1 MELIQGIYCIKNK
14 INDEFYIGSS
24 YHIYK
29 RRNRHFSELRN
40 NKHKNYKLQRLY
52 NLHGEE
58 SFLFYL
64 IESVDIKQNL
74 INREQYYIDNLKPQL
89 NINIIANSSL
99 GVKRSEETKE
109 KIRQANLGLKHPEWR
124 NKIKSLSCPTG
135 DNHWTIKKG
144 FSEES
149 RIKMSESQ
157 KKLYENGYISPKLGK
172 EISNETK
179 EKMRKSKKKLYD
191 NGYIN
196 HRLKKVN
203 QYSLK
208 GEFIETWESI
218 TEVARVLGFSRT
230 AICNCLNGLSKKS
243 NNYIWKYEEE

>member
-14 INDEFYIGSS
+14 INNEIYIGSS
-24 YHIYK
+24 IHIYK

-64 IESVDIKQNL
+64 IESVDIKENL
-74 INREQYYIDNLKPQL
+74 ISREQYYIDNLKPQI
-89 NINIIANSSL
+89 NINLIANSSL

-109 KIRQANLGLKHPEWR
+109 KIRQANLGLKHHEWR
-124 NKIKSLSCPTG
+124 NKIKSEAMSG
-135 DNHWTIKKG
+135 DKNWTKTKG

-149 RIKMSESQ
+149 KLKMSESQ
-157 KKLYENGYISPKLGK
+157 KKLYESGYISPKLNK
-172 EISNETK
+172 EVSIETK
-179 EKMRKSKKKLYD
+179 EKMSKSRKKLFE
-191 NGYIN
+191 NGYV
-196 HRLKKVN
+196 HPRLKKVN
-203 QYSLK
+203 QYSLEN
-208 GEFIETWESI
+208 EFIKTWESLS
-218 TEVARVLGFSRT
+218 EVEKELGISRT